1 MGGSSGK
8 GTSRGP
14 GGGALLAGGSAR
26 GAGSQAR
33 GAQVRPERAEQESGQ
48 KYQGC
53 AAWGVQLQAGR
64 GCILLVRQRKTSEA
78 FRLSPDMIQTV
89 PLKLHLLTT

>member
-1 MGGSSGK
+1 MGGEQREGHLARSW
-8 GTSRGP
+8 RR
-14 GGGALLAGGSAR
+14 ALLAGGSAR

-53 AAWGVQLQAGR
+53 TAWGVQLQAGR